1 MLGTEFVAQWSTDDP
16 VSIVAALIA
25 LIDPPDLGES
35 RVTMLM
41 HEWIKYRDE
50 QLERVEKRQKQGEKA
65 KAAEGG
71 ELAQP
76 EENNRSEVQKVAD
89 EVARRADE
97 AQAKRLQALIS
108 RQQRLPLD
116 VGQTRQQPQTSKRAP
131 GIKETREELIERML
145 DPTLTLRETA
155 TLIGVCPTTVRR
167 YTKRGVLKCF
177 RTPGNQRRFRLSD
190 VLDFIERQQT

>member
-1 MLGTEFVAQWSTDDP
+1 
-16 VSIVAALIA
+16 
-25 LIDPPDLGES
+25 
-35 RVTMLM
+35 MLM

-50 QLERVEKRQKQGEKA
+50 QLEKVEKQQAEGEKA
-65 KAAEGG
+65 NAAERG
-71 ELAQP
+71 EQALA
-76 EENNRSEVQKVAD
+76 EENDRSEVQKVAD
-89 EVARRADE
+89 EVAQRADE
-97 AQAKRLQALIS
+97 AQARRLQALVS

-116 VGQTRQQPQTSKRAP
+116 VRQTRQQVQTSEGTFGAKQ
-131 GIKETREELIERML
+131 TREELIERLL

-190 VLDFIERQQT
+190 VLDFIERQQI